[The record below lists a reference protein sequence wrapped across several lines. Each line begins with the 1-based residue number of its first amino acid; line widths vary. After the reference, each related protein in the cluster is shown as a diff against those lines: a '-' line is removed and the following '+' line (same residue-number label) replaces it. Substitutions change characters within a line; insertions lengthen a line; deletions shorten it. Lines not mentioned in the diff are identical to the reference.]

1 MAGNEFGVY
10 CGFWLTLNLLVYL
23 IYTVHIYITIKTA
36 AMTNYRILTAEGK
49 VKFTGS
55 EIGSWFSLEQ
65 ARKLVD
71 YFNGEMIYDICKG
84 NTRSNCMA

>member
-1 MAGNEFGVY
+1 
-10 CGFWLTLNLLVYL
+10 
-23 IYTVHIYITIKTA
+23 
-36 AMTNYRILTAEGK
+36 MTNYRILTAEGK